1 MKPINICFITQ
12 IYDEKDPY
20 RSNVVEWI
28 KNISLNSNVK
38 NVHIL
43 TRYKSKSI
51 TSKKCSI
58 SSIENRFKLVRLI
71 LFYIEVL
78 KQVSRKSVI
87 FIHMGSICS

>member
-28 KNISLNSNVK
+28 KYISLNSNVN

-43 TRYKSKSI
+43 TRYKSKSFVG
-51 TSKKCSI
+51 KKCSI
-58 SSIENRFKLVRLI
+58 SSIENRFKLI
-71 LFYIEVL
+71 
-78 KQVSRKSVI
+78 KS
-87 FIHMGSICS
+87 FLWSAFWKN